1 MASFELGKEIDKYV
15 FSSCNEHGK
24 KKTILSSHEE
34 SYINF
39 VLAML
44 TTESLWL
51 SGRALDRARNAKVW
65 GLIPRVD

>member
-51 SGRALDRARNAKVW
+51 SGRA
-65 GLIPRVD
+65 